1 MEEGKLSSEDHV
13 AEVFKDKLPSNPDPN
28 LEKIQLKH
36 LLCMS
41 SGFGKALLMNADRR
55 PGIGAPDYR
64 EIYDGTAGSRGAGQ
78 CILLFLCRQYSGCSY
93 GRTGRW

>member
-1 MEEGKLSSEDHV
+1 MEEGKLSLEDHV

-41 SGFGKALLMNADRR
+41 SGFGKAL
-55 PGIGAPDYR
+55 
-64 EIYDGTAGSRGAGQ
+64 
-78 CILLFLCRQYSGCSY
+78 
-93 GRTGRW
+93 

>member
-1 MEEGKLSSEDHV
+1 M

-41 SGFGKALLMNADRR
+41 SGFGDVYKRQHALDLTLWMMDNYEVQSVT
-55 PGIGAPDYR
+55 GASFHKLSDQ
-64 EIYDGTAGSRGAGQ
+64 T
-78 CILLFLCRQYSGCSY
+78 CLLYTSFSH
-93 GRTGRW
+93 